1 MRIHPLKTL
10 NTSREGLIMLRL
22 STALLLCGL
31 YCPAVMAQDAVRW
44 LPADSN
50 AILVIDVAAAYKS
63 PIAVQNQW
71 TKKAAESFLAQEI
84 LLPPA
89 AKRVTIGAQL
99 DFGDALEPVRENVVL
114 ELKPGADLA
123 SVVAISGG
131 EIEKVGD
138 KAGLSLD
145 NGRFVIEA
153 APQLWLMAQPGGRQ
167 ATSRWV
173 RTGING
179 DNALAPFLRSATTM
193 VSDEYPIVMALD
205 LMDTVSL
212 SDAKAVLQDLP
223 GTPLKGASLDAA
235 AKVLAGA
242 QGILVKVHLGKTRQA
257 QVRIEFGQSAAPL
270 NSIAMPLVQTVL
282 QQWGASLED
291 STAWKAKV
299 DGYALVF
306 DGEVSATGLKRVIS
320 VIHPSFIPSE
330 GADPAATQTSAT
342 IVASQKYIRSIRQEL
357 DGLQAT
363 MKRTR
368 DNHALWFERAAKA
381 IDGLPLKNVDP
392 DLQIY
397 GSKVSASLRYQSQS
411 ERMGNIRA
419 GTREAQSKANTFYSG
434 FGPYGEFYSNASYGN
449 TPAIRAEENEGSRN
463 VRFTEMKQIEDGM
476 VEIRRKLTNKYNEEF

>member
-1 MRIHPLKTL
+1 
-10 NTSREGLIMLRL
+10 
-22 STALLLCGL
+22 
-31 YCPAVMAQDAVRW
+31 
-44 LPADSN
+44 
-50 AILVIDVAAAYKS
+50 
-63 PIAVQNQW
+63 
-71 TKKAAESFLAQEI
+71 
-84 LLPPA
+84 
-89 AKRVTIGAQL
+89 
-99 DFGDALEPVRENVVL
+99 
-114 ELKPGADLA
+114 
-123 SVVAISGG
+123 
-131 EIEKVGD
+131 
-138 KAGLSLD
+138 
-145 NGRFVIEA
+145 
-153 APQLWLMAQPGGRQ
+153 
-167 ATSRWV
+167 
-173 RTGING
+173 
-179 DNALAPFLRSATTM
+179 M